1 MIRLPR
7 YCLLGCA
14 TSLGIA
20 LAAGGAVAQTKIVVG
35 YTTGASGFHIPIYI
49 ATEKGFFKKEG
60 LDAQV
65 LGMGASALR
74 AAGISGKVNFVP
86 TPGSGSQAILQGA
99 PLRYVV
105 GESLISQWAIVT
117 KSDIKTVKDLKGKT
131 MAYGRPGGAEYDE
144 GDIVLSRNFHMNV
157 GKDYKVISIQ
167 NEPDRLAALINGNV
181 DAALIS
187 LPTAAKAKV
196 LGFNILLKTGTYL
209 PRVGGTV
216 WTTAT
221 MVKEHP
227 DTVRKFIRAI
237 VDAEQY
243 LADNKAGSVPVIQK
257 YFAFKNVKEAAAV
270 WDELHDQYGPAIPHK
285 LMVDLFE
292 SRYHRMIKSGLWPK
306 DKKMP
311 DPEQFIARDLLSPTL
326 RSMGYY
332 LQRPP
337 KDQGKPS

>member
-1 MIRLPR
+1 MIRLR
-7 YCLLGCA
+7 KYSLLGLA
-14 TSLGIA
+14 VSLGIA
-20 LAAGGAVAQTKIVVG
+20 VGAGGAMAQTKIIVG
-35 YTTGASGFHIPIYI
+35 HTIGGSGFHIPLYI
-49 ATEKGFFKKEG
+49 AIERGFFKKEG

-65 LGMGASALR
+65 MAMGASALR
-74 AAGISGKVNFVP
+74 AGGISGKIDFVP

-99 PLRYVV
+99 PLRFVV
-105 GESLISQWAIVT
+105 NESMISQWAIVT
-117 KSDIKTVKDLKGKT
+117 KPNIKTVKDLQGKT

-144 GDIVLSRNFHMNV
+144 GDIVLSRFFHMNV
-157 GKDYKVISIQ
+157 GRNYKVISIQ

-216 WTTAT
+216 WTTAKY
-221 MVKEHP
+221 VKEHP
-227 DTVRKFIRAI
+227 AAVKKFIRAM

-243 LADNKAGSVPVIQK
+243 LADNKAGSVPVIEK
-257 YFAFKNVKEAAAV
+257 YFGMKKAQAAAV
-270 WDELHDQYGPAIPHK
+270 WDELHDQYGPDIPHQ
-285 LMVDLFE
+285 LMVDLFK
-292 SRYHRMIKSGLWPK
+292 SRYHRMLKAGLWPK
-306 DKKMP
+306 GKKMP
-311 DPEQFIARDLLSPTL
+311 DPEQYIARDLLTPTL

-337 KDQGKPS
+337 KVQGKPS